1 MLPWRTT
8 AATQVTQPQ
17 HAGHVVFTWKK
28 AGADFYLSLDRI
40 FDRLFYFSK
49 FIIRAVFQS
58 SCYPVRCFIA
68 DRKKSHAA
76 V

>member
-1 MLPWRTT
+1 MAHN

-17 HAGHVVFTWKK
+17 QPDTLFLRGKK